1 MLPQPR
7 AYRPE
12 ELKPGVTA
20 EFEKDITEEDVLTFA
35 RNSGDMNPLHVDPQY
50 AKTTNFGRRVV
61 HGAYQVGLASAMVGM
76 YLPGRDVLLV
86 SSNAHFSA
94 PLYFPSRV
102 KVHGELVSWN
112 EKSLRGNVK
121 VTVSTLPA
129 ATVVSEIHMGVTFHE
144 QRETAVQES
153 TRAIPPVSTSS
164 TGRTLLI
171 TGAAGGVGSALATDL
186 AADYRVIA
194 AMNTGSLPEQLA
206 NHENVSSIRVNFADP
221 GWEQQI
227 REILGDT
234 RLYGV
239 VHCAWPG
246 MPHGGLLKVPA
257 EVVAQQ
263 ISFGAGTTVA
273 IARLLTERV
282 DSSGGRFVALSSI
295 VGTHKPSL
303 NLAAYSLGKATLE
316 NAISLLAPELALKKI
331 TANAICPTFMPTGMN
346 QQANARQKMTEAA
359 LIPMGRVCNSADVA
373 GIVRYLLSDAGSF
386 LSGESIALAGG
397 QVL

>member
-1 MLPQPR
+1 
-7 AYRPE
+7 
-12 ELKPGVTA
+12 
-20 EFEKDITEEDVLTFA
+20 
-35 RNSGDMNPLHVDPQY
+35 VDPEY
-50 AKTTNFGRRVV
+50 AKNTNFGRRVV
-61 HGAYQVGLASAMVGM
+61 HGAYQVGLASALVGM

-86 SSNAHFSA
+86 SSNAQFSA

-112 EKSLRGNVK
+112 EKSLRGSVK
-121 VTVSTLPA
+121 VTVSTQPA

-144 QRETAVQES
+144 QRDAAVHDNTRTTPAAVTAK
-153 TRAIPPVSTSS
+153 
-164 TGRTLLI
+164 TGRTLLV

-186 AADYRVIA
+186 AADYRIVA

-206 NHENVSSIRVNFADP
+206 NHENVSSVRVNFADP
-221 GWEQQI
+221 GWEHHI
-227 REILGDT
+227 REALGGAT
-234 RLYGV
+234 LYGV

-257 EVVAQQ
+257 EVVSQQ
-263 ISFGAGTTVA
+263 ISFGAGATVA
-273 IARLLTERV
+273 LARLLTERV
-282 DSSGGRFVALSSI
+282 DFDGGRFVALSSI

-316 NAISLLAPELALKKI
+316 NVVSLLAPELALKKI
-331 TANAICPTFMPTGMN
+331 TANSICPTFIPTGMN

-359 LIPMGRVCNSADVA
+359 LIPMGRVCDSADVI
-373 GIVRYLLSDAGSF
+373 GIVRYLLSDAASF